1 MNLENNGIQDKKTP
15 FVSTVKKVHH
25 IDVRGK
31 LVSKCGCGRV
41 CKIFHTDWQKDK
53 DTNISDFENGSEMA
67 MKIEFQK
74 QRLIEANSLAR
85 NHEKR
90 IWL

>member
-31 LVSKCGCGRV
+31 LVSKCSCGRV
-41 CKIFHTDWQKDK
+41 YKIFQTDWQKDK
-53 DTNISDFENGSEMA
+53 DINISDSENGSEMA

-74 QRLIEANSLAR
+74 QRLIAANSLTR
-85 NHEKR
+85 NHQKR
-90 IWL
+90 ILL